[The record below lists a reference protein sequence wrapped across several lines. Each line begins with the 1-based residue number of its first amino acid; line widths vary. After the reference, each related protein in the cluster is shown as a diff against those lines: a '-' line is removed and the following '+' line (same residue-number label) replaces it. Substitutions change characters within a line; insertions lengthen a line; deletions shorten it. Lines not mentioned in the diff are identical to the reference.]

1 MMSKPLRILT
11 IEDRLIPSSIIG
23 VVRPFL
29 ALQKKGEVQFRLRY
43 TRFYTEKDIQESDV
57 IVLCRNMRPE
67 DLQIIALVRKN
78 NKKLIYD
85 IDDNFFDL
93 STSTALGRYHR
104 HPVHLYVVSSMIRY
118 ADCVR
123 VYSDPMY
130 EIASALNPTGVVK
143 VKSYFDF
150 SLLKN
155 TGNKKDDKI
164 RIVYATSR
172 GNADPLVQICI
183 SAIKRI
189 LETYPDRVEFY
200 TFGYLPESLKRFNN
214 VVLLKYIH
222 NYREY
227 ISFFNSCHFDIGL
240 APGLDDRFHNSKTNN
255 KFREYGAM
263 RVCGVY
269 SNTQIY
275 RDCVIDHENG
285 LLVDNTID
293 GWYQAMKELVENS
306 ALRNKIKEQALDSV
320 KKNYSLENTLEDW
333 RAILRRN
340 AVSNTK
346 FCAIIS
352 LSIAILLD
360 DQIEYESARLQAL
373 YNLLNFC
380 GIKFEIFSLH
390 SADLNELKSFD
401 VLICSFPNKKVAQ
414 NVQELYDYHKFS
426 NIIVDSFEPYTEVRA
441 FPDVVFTN
449 TEQREKN
456 CFPISDYYSFEDID
470 INQLALSKIIN
481 QKNESY
487 ESSRMYYFGELL
499 KNREVLCSANNAT
512 FLWALLLERYE
523 GTNLV
528 LPGSFAHRMLSKG
541 KKVLVCGVK
550 KIVRPFQKI
559 YVRAKNKFLFSI
571 CALDDYIRVN
581 IIKKY

>member
-1 MMSKPLRILT
+1 MMSKPLRVLT

-43 TRFYTEKDIQESDV
+43 TRYYTEKDIQESDV
-57 IVLCRNMRPE
+57 IVLCRNLNPN
-67 DLQIIALVRKN
+67 DLKIIELARKN

-104 HPVHLYVVSSMIRY
+104 HPVHLYVVSSMIRN

-130 EIASALNPTGVVK
+130 EIASTLNPTGVVK

-150 SLLKN
+150 SLLKDTN
-155 TGNKKDDKI
+155 SKRDNKI

-172 GNADPLVQICI
+172 GSTDPLVQICI

-189 LETYPDRVEFY
+189 LEAYPDKVEFY
-200 TFGYLPESLKRFNN
+200 TFGYLPESLKHLNN

-222 NYREY
+222 NYRDY
-227 ISFFNSCHFDIGL
+227 ITFFNNCHFDIGL

-263 RVCGVY
+263 QVCGVY

-293 GWYQAMKELVENS
+293 GWYQAMQELVEDS

-320 KKNYSLENTLEDW
+320 KKNYSFENTLNDW
-333 RAILRRN
+333 RTILKRTT
-340 AVSNTK
+340 VPNTE
-346 FCAIIS
+346 FCSITT
-352 LSIAILLD
+352 LSVAILLD
-360 DQIEYESARLQAL
+360 DQIEYESARIRAL
-373 YNLLNFC
+373 YDLLNFC

-390 SADLNELKSFD
+390 SADLNKLKSFD
-401 VLICSFPNKKVAQ
+401 VLICSFPNKKVTQ
-414 NVQELYDYHKFS
+414 NIQELYDYYKFPH
-426 NIIVDSFEPYTEVRA
+426 IIMDSFEPYTEVQE

-449 TEQREKN
+449 TMQRGEN
-456 CFPISDYYSFEDID
+456 CFPISDYYSYEDID
-470 INQLALSKIIN
+470 INQLALSKIVN
-481 QKNESY
+481 QKGESY
-487 ESSRMYYFGELL
+487 ESLRINYFGKFLKDRELF
-499 KNREVLCSANNAT
+499 CSVNCAI

-523 GTNLV
+523 GSNLT
-528 LPGSFAHRMLSKG
+528 LPGSFVHRMLSKG
-541 KKVLVCGVK
+541 KNILLRGSK
-550 KIVRPFQKI
+550 KLVRPFQKN
-559 YVRAKNKFLFSI
+559 YARAKNKLLVFI
-571 CALDDYIRVN
+571 RAMDDYIRVN